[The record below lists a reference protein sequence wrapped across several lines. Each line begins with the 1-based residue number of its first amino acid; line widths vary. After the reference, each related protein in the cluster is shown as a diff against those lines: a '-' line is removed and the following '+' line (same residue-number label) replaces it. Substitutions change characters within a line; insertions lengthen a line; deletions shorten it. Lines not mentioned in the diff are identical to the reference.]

1 DDCNRKTRLCVGSAK
16 TRLMATDETEKQQK
30 QNPEPFRVGSV
41 SVKSGT
47 IGDRDLFISSIS
59 LANRQVLL
67 TKNKKHFERV
77 PGLRVETW

>member
-41 SVKSGT
+41 SE
-47 IGDRDLFISSIS
+47 ICRMII
-59 LANRQVLL
+59 LL
-67 TKNKKHFERV
+67 IIFQNLMHTV
-77 PGLRVETW
+77 I

>member
-41 SVKSGT
+41 SANPKRIISYSKS
-47 IGDRDLFISSIS
+47 SSNTWQTLSSQYRTKKES
-59 LANRQVLL
+59 LYQRS
-67 TKNKKHFERV
+67 
-77 PGLRVETW
+77 

>member
-41 SVKSGT
+41 SASHRLHYPSLSESRFKKSS
-47 IGDRDLFISSIS
+47 R
-59 LANRQVLL
+59 N
-67 TKNKKHFERV
+67 
-77 PGLRVETW
+77 P

>member
-41 SVKSGT
+41 SAFHGNSFPSFQHVCKVHLSQ
-47 IGDRDLFISSIS
+47 LHH
-59 LANRQVLL
+59 QVLPPL
-67 TKNKKHFERV
+67 QMLFS
-77 PGLRVETW
+77 P

>member
-41 SVKSGT
+41 SDFSIHDPYSVLSQNTNRARQGSKRQCVE
-47 IGDRDLFISSIS
+47 IHQRSSY
-59 LANRQVLL
+59 N
-67 TKNKKHFERV
+67 
-77 PGLRVETW
+77 

>member
-41 SVKSGT
+41 SEGYHAPRFGFGKKQHCNADWRKIQCDFFCVKLS
-47 IGDRDLFISSIS
+47 
-59 LANRQVLL
+59 
-67 TKNKKHFERV
+67 
-77 PGLRVETW
+77 

>member
-41 SVKSGT
+41 SAKNLSLSSVLEKISM
-47 IGDRDLFISSIS
+47 LLSSSIFSS
-59 LANRQVLL
+59 L
-67 TKNKKHFERV
+67 FEILSVKR
-77 PGLRVETW
+77 